1 LTIPA
6 PPTQPRRR
14 SRHARR
20 PLSRFFGPSLSSWG
34 TLGIYCTYLY
44 ILYTEGTGVTM
55 YYSTY
60 STIVTVVLLLCITYK
75 NGGRNKGEGKHR
87 GQARTQ
93 ASDKNL
99 RDREKQKGQSPEEA
113 HKPTSGTGK
122 RARGSPKP
130 IGPTPR
136 KAGVGGTSNQGVL
149 NHRRDRIKITNHNRD
164 WVKALSEPL
173 IMSTAPLRS
182 PGGDHLVETGFVTRG
197 LVSVRMDTRRNV
209 GVEDH

>member
-1 LTIPA
+1 
-6 PPTQPRRR
+6 
-14 SRHARR
+14 
-20 PLSRFFGPSLSSWG
+20 
-34 TLGIYCTYLY
+34 
-44 ILYTEGTGVTM
+44 M

-136 KAGVGGTSNQGVL
+136 KAGVGGILQTKECCTTESKET
-149 NHRRDRIKITNHNRD
+149 IKITNRNTD
-164 WVKALSEPL
+164 WVKALYEPL
-173 IMSTAPLRS
+173 SLSTSPLRTT
-182 PGGDHLVETGFVTRG
+182 GGDHLVEKGFVTRAQ
-197 LVSVRMDTRRNV
+197 VSVRMDTRRNV
-209 GVEDH
+209 GAEDH